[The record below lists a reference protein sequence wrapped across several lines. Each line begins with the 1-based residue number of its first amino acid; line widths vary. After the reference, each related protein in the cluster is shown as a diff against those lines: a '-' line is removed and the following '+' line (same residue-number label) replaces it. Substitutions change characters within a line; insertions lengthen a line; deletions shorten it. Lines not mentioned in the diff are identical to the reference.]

1 MERLKKIGVREGE
14 GQWDFFHGPR
24 IGHTGYHFSEWLK
37 SLHPSSSGIQY
48 GRHWREETTFVD
60 RNYHGN

>member
-1 MERLKKIGVREGE
+1 MERLVEIGVREGE
-14 GQWDFFHGPR
+14 GQWEHFHRPYLHGVN
-24 IGHTGYHFSEWLK
+24 HQFYEWLK